1 MAIHIVGANVYEV
14 MGIIK
19 WEYLAHRLPSLTS
32 LTLTFIGPELEAE
45 DDGNDRTVGQCEDCS
60 AAGKLL
66 THQMNSMTYKQYKQ
80 KYSDSQPDLV
90 IVQNCGFHE
99 YDVASEDW
107 SEGWDQGISYLMPS
121 NKAPVIFTSY
131 TKSESENDLHRF
143 LEHCGSEDV
152 ELLIECQQNTM
163 RSYRPIRDWEMDN
176 DQDVFYSNQYIN
188 VVKLK

>member
-1 MAIHIVGANVYEV
+1 M
-14 MGIIK
+14 
-19 WEYLAHRLPSLTS
+19 
-32 LTLTFIGPELEAE
+32 
-45 DDGNDRTVGQCEDCS
+45 
-60 AAGKLL
+60 
-66 THQMNSMTYKQYKQ
+66 
-80 KYSDSQPDLV
+80 
-90 IVQNCGFHE
+90 
-99 YDVASEDW
+99 ASEDW